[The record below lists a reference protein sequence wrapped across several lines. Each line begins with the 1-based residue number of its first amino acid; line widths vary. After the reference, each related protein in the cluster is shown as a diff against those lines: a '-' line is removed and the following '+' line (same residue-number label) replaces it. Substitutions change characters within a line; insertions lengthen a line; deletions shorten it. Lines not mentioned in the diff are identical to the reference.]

1 MLSHFTRRG
10 HRARRAGL
18 SRTLSCYCALGGV
31 VFVCVLVGS
40 FSLVVRAQQSRTVDD
55 GVYTAEQAQ
64 RGEALYTELCA
75 VCHAESL
82 GGGLG
87 PPLSGDTFVGAWSRL
102 PLSELVSKIHNTM
115 PENDPGRL
123 TRQETATVVSYML
136 QVNGF
141 PAGAAG
147 LGADEAELSQITW
160 PSVALAESVPVE
172 ILPAGSAST
181 AQSLAALAAQA
192 AALAAQA
199 AALAAQSA
207 PAGQASLGAPSAP
220 PFGNLAQVMRGIMFP
235 SSNLLFNVQGHDP
248 GADRTAYDASAPDN
262 FSWVD
267 WGAGI
272 YSGWQI
278 VDYAAIAL
286 ADAAPLF
293 LTPGRRC
300 ENGRPVPVE
309 RADWIQYT
317 EELVEAGKAAY
328 RASQTR
334 DQEAVSEVTNVIAE
348 ACYNCHEAYRDK
360 PGGTPEDPSNK
371 AARCVP

>member
-1 MLSHFTRRG
+1 MLSHFIRRG
-10 HRARRAGL
+10 HRARRAG
-18 SRTLSCYCALGGV
+18 SWRTLSRYCALGGV

-40 FSLVVRAQQSRTVDD
+40 FSLVAQQSRTVDD

-64 RGEALYTELCA
+64 RGQALYTEQCA

-87 PPLSGDTFVGAWSRL
+87 PPLSGHTFVGVWSRL

-115 PENDPGRL
+115 PENEPGQM
-123 TRQETATVVSYML
+123 TREEAATLVSYML

-141 PAGAAG
+141 PAGTAG
-147 LGADEAELSQITW
+147 LGTDEAELSQITW
-160 PSVALAESVPVE
+160 PAVALAQSVPVG
-172 ILPAGSAST
+172 ILPAGSANT

-207 PAGQASLGAPSAP
+207 PAGQASLGVPSAP
-220 PFGNLAQVMRGIMFP
+220 PLGNLAQVMRGIMFP
-235 SSNLLFNVQGHDP
+235 SSNVLFNVQGHDP
-248 GADRTAYDASAPDN
+248 GADRTAYDATARDN

-272 YSGWQI
+272 YSGWQM

-348 ACYNCHEAYRDK
+348 ACYNCHEVYRDK
-360 PGGTPEDPSNK
+360 RGGTPEDPSNK

>member
-1 MLSHFTRRG
+1 MSLHFTRHR
-10 HRARRAGL
+10 HRARRAG
-18 SRTLSCYCALGGV
+18 SCRTWSCYCALGGV
-31 VFVCVLVGS
+31 VFVCALVGS
-40 FSLVVRAQQSRTVDD
+40 FSLVGRAQQSRTVDD
-55 GVYTAEQAQ
+55 GVFTPEQAQ
-64 RGEALYTELCA
+64 RGQTLYTEQCA
-75 VCHAESL
+75 ACHAESL

-87 PPLSGDTFVGAWSRL
+87 PPLSGDMFLGVWGSL
-102 PLSELVSKIHNTM
+102 PLSDLVSKIHNTM
-115 PENDPGRL
+115 PENEPGRL
-123 TRQETATVVSYML
+123 TRQEAVTLVSYML

-141 PAGAAG
+141 PAGTVG
-147 LGADEAELSQITW
+147 LGVDEAELSQITW
-160 PSVALAESVPVE
+160 PAVALAAP
-172 ILPAGSAST
+172 
-181 AQSLAALAAQA
+181 
-192 AALAAQA
+192 
-199 AALAAQSA
+199 SA
-207 PAGQASLGAPSAP
+207 PAGLGAPSVP

-235 SSNLLFNVQGHDP
+235 SSNLLFNVQGQDP
-248 GADRTAYDASAPDN
+248 GADRTAYDATDN

-278 VDYAAIAL
+278 VDYAAITL

-334 DQEAVSEVTNVIAE
+334 NQEAVSEVTNVIAE

-360 PGGTPEDPSNK
+360 PGGTREDPSNK

>member
-1 MLSHFTRRG
+1 MLHFTRRG
-10 HRARRAGL
+10 HRARRAG
-18 SRTLSCYCALGGV
+18 SCRTLSCYCALGGV
-31 VFVCVLVGS
+31 VFVCALVGT
-40 FSLVVRAQQSRTVDD
+40 FSLVVRAQQSRTVDE

-64 RGEALYTELCA
+64 RGQALYTEQCA

-87 PPLSGDTFVGAWSRL
+87 PPLSGDAFVGVWSRL

-123 TRQETATVVSYML
+123 TRQEAVTLVSYML
-136 QVNGF
+136 EVNGF

-160 PSVALAESVPVE
+160 PAVALAQSVPVG
-172 ILPAGSAST
+172 ILPAGSADT
-181 AQSLAALAAQA
+181 AQSVAALAAQA

-199 AALAAQSA
+199 AALAAQS
-207 PAGQASLGAPSAP
+207 GQASLGAPSAP

-235 SSNLLFNVQGHDP
+235 SSNLLFNVQGYDP
-248 GADRTAYDASAPDN
+248 GADRTAYEPTDN
-262 FSWVD
+262 FSWVT

-334 DQEAVSEVTNVIAE
+334 DQEAVSEVTNLIAE
-348 ACYNCHEAYRDK
+348 ACYNCHEVYRDK